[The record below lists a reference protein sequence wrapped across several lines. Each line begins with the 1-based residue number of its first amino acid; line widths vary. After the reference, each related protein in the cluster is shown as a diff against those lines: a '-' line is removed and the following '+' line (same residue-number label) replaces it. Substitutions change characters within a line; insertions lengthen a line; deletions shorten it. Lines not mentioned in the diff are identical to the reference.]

1 MPPRINIP
9 PLTRGLLIL
18 LFICTV
24 LNASLRYR
32 EWAPGQE
39 ASFTSSLYN
48 IPYLVLVPAQSLIYP
63 WTHLTSAFIEQNVVS
78 FLVAGATLFFGG
90 RYLERAWSSAE
101 FAKFVLFASMIPNLL
116 AFGTYTLWFMLAQSE
131 ARASTSINGGV
142 AIQAAFLVA
151 FKQLVPEHTVA
162 VFRGLVRMRVKHF
175 PALFL
180 LANTLSGVVFGTD
193 TALFLAWYG
202 VLTSWTYLRFYRTTP
217 SAGDGGPALRGD
229 ASETFAFAHF
239 FPEPLQTLIAT
250 LVTLRICTPF
260 SDEDVDAGNEQAS
273 ARAEGGLP
281 NLMNP
286 RGGRGGGRREEAER
300 RRALALKAL
309 DQRLSA
315 AAIRPAPVAAAAAVG
330 SSAAGA
336 TNHEAER
343 NDDRGGEGGDRA

>member
-9 PLTRGLLIL
+9 PLTRGLLVL

-39 ASFTSSLYN
+39 ASFTSGLYN
-48 IPYLVLVPAQSLIYP
+48 IPYLVLVPAQSLVYP
-63 WTHLTSAFIEQNVVS
+63 WTHLTSAFVEQNVVS
-78 FLVAGATLFFGG
+78 FLVTGATLFFGG

-101 FAKFVLFASMIPNLL
+101 FAKFVLFATMIPNLL
-116 AFGTYTLWFMLAQSE
+116 AFGTYTLWFMLAKSE

-142 AIQAAFLVA
+142 AIQGAFLVA
-151 FKQLVPEHTVA
+151 FKQLVPEHTIA
-162 VFRGLVRMRVKHF
+162 VFRGLIRMRVKHF

-202 VLTSWTYLRFYRTTP
+202 VLTSWIYLRFYRTTP
-217 SAGDGGPALRGD
+217 SGGDGGPALRGD

-239 FPEPLQTLIAT
+239 FPEPLQTL
-250 LVTLRICTPF
+250 VTLRICSPF

-309 DQRLSA
+309 DQRLGA
-315 AAIRPAPVAAAAAVG
+315 AAG
-330 SSAAGA
+330 SSAAGL

-343 NDDRGGEGGDRA
+343 NDDRGGGGGDRA